1 MSFGFSRITAVLLAM
16 ASLLAAQGEIG
27 SVNGVVVDG
36 RSGRPVAGAVV
47 EVEGQEGPV
56 AHSDQNGKFS
66 VTLPPGTYHLK
77 ISAPDYL
84 IVNLSEVVVNSGE
97 DTPVSIV
104 LSSRS
109 EVTSV
114 EVVERAASA
123 GATAE
128 FILQER
134 RLAAAVLEGL
144 SREELAAGTASDAA
158 GALQQV
164 TGVSVVGDGYVFV
177 RGLGERYSAT
187 QLNGSLI
194 PTTEPEKR
202 VVPLDLFPVGLID
215 HVKIAKS
222 YTPDLPAEFSGGL
235 VQVGT
240 VEFPTEGHFSISYK
254 SGFNTQLGF
263 GPFLTY
269 PGGAGDFFGY
279 GAGARAIPSI
289 IPRNV
294 RVVPGTFSPAELQ
307 KFGQAFSNNWEPQKK
322 NWARPASDWSASGGG
337 VWGRLGLVGT
347 VSLSNKLQLQNESQR
362 YLRQG
367 AGAPVI
373 FTEYPDYREYTE
385 AARLGAAFN
394 AAVRLTPS
402 NKIIFRN
409 TYTHDAEKS
418 VRRLAGYDGGV
429 GNYLAAER
437 LRFIERALQAS
448 SIEGEHSL
456 AALHDSL
463 LRWQFTYSR
472 SNRDEP
478 DLREVFRNLLPD
490 GRYIFAG
497 TSTSGLRF
505 FSALDDRIY
514 EPQLDFSL
522 PFFKGR
528 FTGLSKA
535 GVRAVFRGRD
545 FQARR
550 FLFQLSRNTVDL
562 FLPSN
567 QLFAPENIRPDGF
580 QLFEYTRG
588 TDAYNASM
596 NIYAGYGMIDLGLGA
611 RLRLVAGIRIED
623 AEQTVTTRDNLSANM
638 MPIKAR
644 LRNPDP
650 APAANLIYALSP
662 RQNLRLAYSRTLARP
677 DFREL
682 SPFDFANTLGGFITA
697 GNPKLKRAIINNYD
711 ARWEWFSSG
720 NQMLAVSAFAKTFI
734 NPIEQV
740 IVPSND
746 LRQTFVNAK
755 GARNMG
761 FEFEVRHSLGN
772 VWERLR
778 DFGIS
783 SNFTVVDSSIDL
795 NPEDAAILTSQSR
808 PLLGQSRYIGNLV
821 VFWRRTSWRS
831 SAQFNANYVSRRL
844 SDAGTF
850 GLPDI
855 YQEPNTFLDFSYQY
869 TLGGSRR
876 WALRFEAENLGNNNF
891 RWTQGNIVHRSFRL
905 GRTFQVGATYSF
917 F

>member
-1 MSFGFSRITAVLLAM
+1 MSSGLSR
-16 ASLLAAQGEIG
+16 LAAVILALA
-27 SVNGVVVDG
+27 SVMAAQSEVGTLSGVVVDG
-36 RSGRPVAGAVV
+36 RSGRPVAGAAV
-47 EVEGQEGPV
+47 EVEGRSGPA
-56 AHSDQNGKFS
+56 AHSNTEGKFT
-66 VTLPPGTYHLK
+66 VTLPPGTYQIK

-84 IVNLSEVVVNSGE
+84 TAVLSEVAVRPGE
-97 DTPVSIV
+97 DTPVNAV

-114 EVVERAASA
+114 EVVERAASV

-128 FILQER
+128 VILQER
-134 RLAAAVLEGL
+134 RLAGAVIEGL
-144 SREELAAGTASDAA
+144 SREGLAAGTASDAA

-215 HVKIAKS
+215 SVRIAKS

-235 VQVGT
+235 VQIGT
-240 VEFPTEGHFSISYK
+240 VEFPPEGHFSVSYK
-254 SGFNTQLGF
+254 SGFNTLLGF
-263 GPFLTY
+263 GPFLSY

-279 GAGARAIPSI
+279 GAGARSIPSI

-294 RVVPGTFSPAELQ
+294 RVVPGAFSPAELQ
-307 KFGQAFSNNWEPQKK
+307 QFGRAFSNNWEPHEKS
-322 NWARPASDWSASGGG
+322 WARPASDWSATGGG
-337 VWGRLGLVGT
+337 VWGRLGLVGA

-394 AAVRLTPS
+394 AALRLTPS

-429 GNYLAAER
+429 GNNLAAER
-437 LRFIERALQAS
+437 LRFIERALYAS
-448 SIEGEHSL
+448 SVEGEHSL
-456 AALHDSL
+456 AALGDSL

-478 DLREVFRNLLPD
+478 DLREVFRNQLPD

-528 FTGLSKA
+528 FTGMFKA
-535 GVRAVFRGRD
+535 GVRAALRSRD

-550 FLFQLSRNTVDL
+550 FLFQLSRNTVNL

-567 QLFAPENIRPDGF
+567 QLFAAENIRPDGF
-580 QLFEYTRG
+580 QLTEYTRG
-588 TDAYNASM
+588 TDAYDASM
-596 NIYAGYGMIDLGLGA
+596 NIYAGYGMVDLGLGA
-611 RLRLVAGIRIED
+611 RLRLVAGLRIED
-623 AEQTVTTRDNLSANM
+623 ADQTVTTRDNLSASLT
-638 MPIKAR
+638 PIKAR
-644 LRNPDP
+644 LRNTDP
-650 APAANLIYALSP
+650 APAVNIIYALSP

-697 GNPKLKRAIINNYD
+697 GNPKLKRAVISNYD

-761 FEFEVRHSLGN
+761 FEFEVRRSLGS

-778 DFGIS
+778 DFGLS

-795 NPEDAAILTSQSR
+795 NPEDAAILTSHSR
-808 PLLGQSRYIGNLV
+808 PLLGQSRYLGNLV
-821 VFWRRTSWRS
+821 VFWRRASWRS

-855 YQEPNTFLDFSYQY
+855 YQEANTFLDFSYQY
-869 TLGGSRR
+869 TLGGRRR
-876 WALRFEAENLGNNNF
+876 WTLRFEAENLGDNNF
-891 RWTQGNIVHRSFRL
+891 RWTQGNAVHRNFRL
-905 GRTFQVGATYSF
+905 GRTFQLGATYSF